1 MPKVLFLSAN
11 PDGTSHLHLD
21 EEVKKIDDCLR
32 MSKLRDQFQL
42 ITKFAVDASTLR
54 QALLE
59 EDPDIIHF
67 SGHGEGQAGLVLV
80 GQDNKPKPATAD
92 ALSALFKLFPKIK
105 CVLLNACY
113 AEEQAKAIVQ
123 HVAYVVGMKQA
134 VRDDAA
140 IAFATGFYDGLGYG
154 RSIDDAF
161 DLGRSAI
168 QFELA
173 SFSNTTRK
181 LIPVDFENVEA
192 LPDHLIPVLL
202 KKEAG
207 STGSSISLT
216 PSSSEGNSLVE
227 KLQKDDISEAEAL
240 KMYRIRVQEF
250 LIDRR
255 LTQLEKVQLA
265 ILAKVLG
272 LSETE
277 ANRIL
282 QEEQDKQ
289 LNVQSTTTQ
298 RSWFT
303 RIGNAKKSL
312 FACIAILAISGVL
325 LASKQITD
333 NMSNGKF
340 ILNVRSSKC
349 IGVQGD
355 DNTNG
360 SPLVLSDCE
369 LHASHSSDSLATNK
383 KWILESDGFI
393 RNRKSEKCIDVK
405 GSSAAQNGDQL
416 QLWDCETSGVNRDN
430 NSATDQKWA
439 LGTDGFIRNR
449 KSEKCIDVKGSS
461 AQNGDQLQL
470 WDCETSGVN
479 REDNN
484 SATDQTWK
492 LLMGL

>member
-1 MPKVLFLSAN
+1 MKILFLSAN
-11 PDGTSHLHLD
+11 PDGTKPLHLD
-21 EEVKKIDDCLR
+21 EEVNKIDNCLR
-32 MSKLRDQFQL
+32 NSKLRDQFQF
-42 ITKFAVDASTLR
+42 ITKWAVNALTLR

-92 ALSALFKLFPKIK
+92 ALCDLFKLFPKIK

-140 IAFATGFYDGLGYG
+140 IAFAAGFYDGLGYG

-161 DLGRSAI
+161 ELGRSAI
-168 QFELA
+168 QFECA
-173 SFSNTTRK
+173 SFSETTRK
-181 LIPVDFENVEA
+181 LIAVDLENVEP

-207 STGSSISLT
+207 STGSLSSLT
-216 PSSSEGNSLVE
+216 PSFSEDNSLVD

-250 LIDRR
+250 LVDRK
-255 LTQLEKVQLA
+255 LTRIERVQLS
-265 ILAKVLG
+265 ILAKVLR
-272 LSETE
+272 LSETD

-282 QEEQDKQ
+282 QEEQNKQ

-303 RIGNAKKSL
+303 RIGHAKKSL
-312 FACIAILAISGVL
+312 FACIAILAISGGF

-340 ILNVRSSKC
+340 IVNLPSKTKCTDVKGDDNGSPLVLWDCKTSAFNSGDSSATNQKWISESDGSIRNRKSGKC

-355 DNTNG
+355 DDG
-360 SPLVLSDCE
+360 SPL
-369 LHASHSSDSLATNK
+369 
-383 KWILESDGFI
+383 ILW
-393 RNRKSEKCIDVK
+393 N
-405 GSSAAQNGDQL
+405 
-416 QLWDCETSGVNRDN
+416 CETSGANRDN
-430 NSATDQKWA
+430 NSATDQKWDWRT
-439 LGTDGFIRNR
+439 GGFIRNR
-449 KSEKCIDVKGSS
+449 KSGKCIDVKG
-461 AQNGDQLQL
+461 APGTTNGDPLVL
-470 WDCETSGVN
+470 WNCETSGAN
-479 REDNN
+479 HDNG
-484 SATDQTWK
+484 SATDQRWD
-492 LLMGL
+492 LLEK